1 MSKTTRTFIAVA
13 LPAQLKKRLGGLQE
27 RLAPQ
32 APGIRWIEPAL
43 CHLTLAFLGDVPD
56 ADLAAISQA
65 VARAVQGVEPFALT
79 LTGLGAFPSASR
91 PRVVW
96 TGLVSDQ
103 LDRLQAL
110 HHAVVRALKNAERP
124 PADDRFSPHVTIGR
138 LKPTGGPLPDL
149 TALLARQADW
159 SGGSFPISE
168 IATFASVRTSG
179 GQSYQPL
186 SRAPLGS
193 AAESTGETRA

>member
-1 MSKTTRTFIAVA
+1 MSKTTRTFIAVDV
-13 LPAQLKKRLGGLQE
+13 PAPLKKRLRGLQE
-27 RLAPQ
+27 RLASQ
-32 APGIRWIEPAL
+32 APGIRWIDPAL

-65 VARAVQGVEPFALT
+65 FAGAVQRIEPFALT
-79 LTGLGAFPSASR
+79 LAGLGAFPSASR

-96 TGLVSDQ
+96 TGLAGDQ
-103 LDRLQAL
+103 LDRLQTL
-110 HHAVVRALKNAERP
+110 HQAVVRALKNAERP

-149 TALLARQADW
+149 TALLARHESW
-159 SGGSFPISE
+159 SGGEFPISE
-168 IATFASVRTSG
+168 IVTFASVRTSN
-179 GQSYQPL
+179 GQAYQPL

-193 AAESTGETRA
+193 AAESSGETRA